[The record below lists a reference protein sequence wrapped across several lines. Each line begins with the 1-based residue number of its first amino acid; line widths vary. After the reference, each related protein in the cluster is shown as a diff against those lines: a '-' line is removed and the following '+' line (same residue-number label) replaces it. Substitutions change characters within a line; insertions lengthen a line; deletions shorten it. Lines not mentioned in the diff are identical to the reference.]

1 MTRPRGSAGHVQ
13 RVSRDDAHRAVR
25 AALRAHV
32 GVGGAWTVKMLANE
46 AGVPDKSIECACYEV
61 GSEHW
66 RPMPFDRLLA
76 IAAVLGAEFTAT
88 CLRPAR
94 HGAFELPC
102 VRSLDPAGLMIEKLR
117 LANEVVALA
126 ADNDLCADDLAKMI
140 PIAHAGL
147 DLNLKMFA
155 AHAASIQQVAA

>member
-1 MTRPRGSAGHVQ
+1 MTRAAGSAGSSP
-13 RVSRDDAHRAVR
+13 RISRDAAHQAVR
-25 AALRAHV
+25 LALRAYV
-32 GVGGAWTVKMLANE
+32 GPGAPWTVKMLANA
-46 AGVPDKSIECACYEV
+46 AGVPDKAIECASYEV

-66 RPMPFDRLLA
+66 RPIPFDRLLS
-76 IAAVLGAEFTAT
+76 IAAVLGAEFTAA

-102 VRSLDPAGLMIEKLR
+102 AAALDPAGLMIEKLR

-126 ADNDLCADDLAKMI
+126 ADNDLCADDLVRMV

-147 DLNLKMFA
+147 DLNLKMLA
-155 AHAASIQQVAA
+155 AHAASTQQVAA